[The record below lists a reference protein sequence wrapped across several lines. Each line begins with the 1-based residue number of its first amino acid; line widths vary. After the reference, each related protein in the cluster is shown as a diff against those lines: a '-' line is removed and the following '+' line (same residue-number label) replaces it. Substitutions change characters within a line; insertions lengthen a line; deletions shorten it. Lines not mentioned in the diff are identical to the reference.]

1 MGIESKHT
9 VGWVDVLRIMACFLV
24 VFAHCCDPFVARFDS
39 DRSAFLQGCALGSAV
54 RCCVPLFVMM
64 TGVLLFPVRPAGMG
78 DFYRKRIGRIVVPL
92 LFWSVALPLLFF
104 FHLNYVVT
112 TDNPTVDMQTFTPGM
127 TLTKIYTCIFNFNY
141 DTTPLWYLYM
151 LAGLYLVIPV
161 FGAWLE
167 KASRKDILLFLKVW
181 GISLFLPYLK
191 MLAPALGYIG
201 NWGNMD
207 ILGGCDWNAFGTF
220 YYVAGFIGY
229 LVLAYYLKTY
239 PLAWSWKK
247 TLWTGIPMFLAGYA
261 VTFGGYLVMQEY
273 FPGNYAY
280 LEIVWLFGG
289 INVFMMT
296 FPVFVIVQKWNP
308 RTSPFLSR
316 LASMTFGIYLCHFVF
331 VQMGYDLFA
340 ALLPEGTPS
349 VVRIVCMAVTA
360 FLVSGLLVR
369 LFFASRLTRRLVA

>member
-1 MGIESKHT
+1 
-9 VGWVDVLRIMACFLV
+9 
-24 VFAHCCDPFVARFDS
+24 
-39 DRSAFLQGCALGSAV
+39 
-54 RCCVPLFVMM
+54 
-64 TGVLLFPVRPAGMG
+64 
-78 DFYRKRIGRIVVPL
+78 
-92 LFWSVALPLLFF
+92 
-104 FHLNYVVT
+104 
-112 TDNPTVDMQTFTPGM
+112 
-127 TLTKIYTCIFNFNY
+127 
-141 DTTPLWYLYM
+141 
-151 LAGLYLVIPV
+151 
-161 FGAWLE
+161 
-167 KASRKDILLFLKVW
+167 
-181 GISLFLPYLK
+181 

-220 YYVAGFIGY
+220 YYVSGFIGY

>member
-141 DTTPLWYLYM
+141 DTTPPLVSLHAGRPVSGDSRLRC
-151 LAGLYLVIPV
+151 LAGESFPQGYSSFPESM
-161 FGAWLE
+161 GH
-167 KASRKDILLFLKVW
+167 
-181 GISLFLPYLK
+181 ISL
-191 MLAPALGYIG
+191 PALSEDAGPCAGIHRK
-201 NWGNMD
+201 
-207 ILGGCDWNAFGTF
+207 LG
-220 YYVAGFIGY
+220 
-229 LVLAYYLKTY
+229 
-239 PLAWSWKK
+239 
-247 TLWTGIPMFLAGYA
+247 
-261 VTFGGYLVMQEY
+261 
-273 FPGNYAY
+273 
-280 LEIVWLFGG
+280 
-289 INVFMMT
+289 
-296 FPVFVIVQKWNP
+296 
-308 RTSPFLSR
+308 
-316 LASMTFGIYLCHFVF
+316 
-331 VQMGYDLFA
+331 
-340 ALLPEGTPS
+340 
-349 VVRIVCMAVTA
+349 
-360 FLVSGLLVR
+360 
-369 LFFASRLTRRLVA
+369 

>member
-1 MGIESKHT
+1 MVFRYIDFVKANGYFERRRNEQSKYWMYETINEHLRNSFYNNPDIASMLLEKEREVLEGRTTSFTAARKLLDTYLNICRHGNRIQAYCRMGGRAAHH
-9 VGWVDVLRIMACFLV
+9 GLFLV

-167 KASRKDILLFLKVW
+167 KASRKDILL
-181 GISLFLPYLK
+181 S
-191 MLAPALGYIG
+191 
-201 NWGNMD
+201 
-207 ILGGCDWNAFGTF
+207 
-220 YYVAGFIGY
+220 
-229 LVLAYYLKTY
+229 
-239 PLAWSWKK
+239 
-247 TLWTGIPMFLAGYA
+247 
-261 VTFGGYLVMQEY
+261 
-273 FPGNYAY
+273 
-280 LEIVWLFGG
+280 
-289 INVFMMT
+289 
-296 FPVFVIVQKWNP
+296 
-308 RTSPFLSR
+308 
-316 LASMTFGIYLCHFVF
+316 
-331 VQMGYDLFA
+331 
-340 ALLPEGTPS
+340 
-349 VVRIVCMAVTA
+349 
-360 FLVSGLLVR
+360 
-369 LFFASRLTRRLVA
+369 